1 MFILGKLVQLLACYV
16 NAVNATRVAN
26 LLFCMLVFTHWMAC
40 NRVCTLSACNCR
52 ITLATMYVFTVDA
65 ELLIIILQCFL
76 FSSFI
81 RKSATSFFAAYDALC
96 EEGTATPVCKALD
109 EIADIAVPGCH
120 LTDFLYQTD
129 SFLPCLYLTG

>member
-1 MFILGKLVQLLACYV
+1 MP
-16 NAVNATRVAN
+16 ATQYAHFLHV
-26 LLFCMLVFTHWMAC
+26 
-40 NRVCTLSACNCR
+40 
-52 ITLATMYVFTVDA
+52 IA
-65 ELLIIILQCFL
+65 ELPSQSCMCLLLILIMILQCFL

-129 SFLPCLYLTG
+129 SFSPLLCLTG